1 MESGVLERTDQGP
14 GSVADEAKA
23 LMHDGASEN
32 GHDGPYAG
40 LPWIPMPAK
49 STKKI
54 ILKILTMTNYVNL
67 ALEFKD
73 VTKIRALPPDR
84 DESKIIKYYMRFVI
98 NNICNDG
105 KNLTHTMYIPTM
117 YNK

>member
-1 MESGVLERTDQGP
+1 MESGVLEWTDQGP

-23 LMHDGASEN
+23 LMHDGASQH
-32 GHDGPYAG
+32 GHGPCAG

-105 KNLTHTMYIPTM
+105 KNLTHTMYNTTM

>member
-1 MESGVLERTDQGP
+1 
-14 GSVADEAKA
+14 
-23 LMHDGASEN
+23 
-32 GHDGPYAG
+32 
-40 LPWIPMPAK
+40 
-49 STKKI
+49 
-54 ILKILTMTNYVNL
+54 MTNYVNL

-105 KNLTHTMYIPTM
+105 KNLTHTMYTTNNSFDRMNSTNLYKKQVRRADAKFHYYVIVLNAPARVIQ
-117 YNK
+117 